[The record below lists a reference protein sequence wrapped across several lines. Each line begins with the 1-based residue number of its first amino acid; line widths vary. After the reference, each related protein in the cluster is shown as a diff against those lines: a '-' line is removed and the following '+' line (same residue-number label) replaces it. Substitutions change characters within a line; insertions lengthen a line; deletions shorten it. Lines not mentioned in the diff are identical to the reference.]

1 MLTVEA
7 VASQKRDGA
16 GNLTIRTA
24 RADGGVEVT
33 FSDDGP
39 GIPEELQAQIFD
51 PFFTTKPLGQG
62 TGQGLFVAYA
72 IIVEQHGGRIRCESQ
87 PGRGATFRIWLPLA
101 AAAIV

>member
-1 MLTVEA
+1 
-7 VASQKRDGA
+7 VASQKREGA
-16 GNLTIRTA
+16 GQLTIRTA
-24 RADGGVEVT
+24 RADGGVEIT

-39 GIPEELQAQIFD
+39 GIADDLKDRIFD

-72 IIVEQHGGRIRCESQ
+72 IIVEQHGGRVRCESE

-101 AAAIV
+101 RARAA